1 MEMQKLKT
9 AMESI
14 EMPAPMQERIRN
26 NCLTEME
33 EYPMKQKKTKPLKRA
48 ALIAAALVLCL
59 PVIGM
64 AVSNTG
70 MFKDIK
76 NIFGAVTGT
85 EYENATDE
93 ITVTLAIEGK
103 ELLVNTTFVNTG
115 IPPYNE
121 CEMLSIGTYQF
132 LDETGKVILEG
143 DETTSV
149 MVTEGQAVFCFSA
162 DGLKKGTYTLKI
174 DSFISSKKAD
184 QPLPIHGS
192 WEIPFSI

>member
-1 MEMQKLKT
+1 MDMQKLKT
-9 AMESI
+9 AMETI
-14 EMPAPMQERIRN
+14 EMPVSMQERIRN
-26 NCLTEME
+26 NCLMEME
-33 EYPMKQKKTKPLKRA
+33 EYPMKQKKAKPMKRT
-48 ALIAAALVLCL
+48 ALIAAVLVLCL

-93 ITVTLAIEGK
+93 ITVSLSAEGN
-103 ELLVNTTFVNTG
+103 ELLVETTFVNPSV
-115 IPPYNE
+115 PPYSE
-121 CEMLSIGTYQF
+121 CEMLAIGAYQI
-132 LDETGKVILEG
+132 LDKDGNVILESE
-143 DETTSV
+143 ETSPA
-149 MVTEGQAVFCFSA
+149 MITEGQTVFCFSL
-162 DGLKKGTYTLKI
+162 DELEKGTYTLKI